1 MFTKF
6 IIFTDY
12 LSNGYKVITTLV
24 LIFNI
29 PNILLPSWTT
39 RSIYQGF
46 IKQLGSENLIRPIYF
61 WLTIPSVALP
71 MITFFGMFIFPI
83 IETAPLYLTILSLVG
98 IMFMLIPPI
107 MNLLV
112 IGTPCAYI
120 TNRARM
126 IRLCVTVNEHDVSQ
140 LVNCYK
146 DFQESASPHLFIVY
160 SFTTVQLILYLYL
173 TLFNIC
179 KNLPVSIKIMFY
191 HVLYILLDSF
201 N

>member
-1 MFTKF
+1 M
-6 IIFTDY
+6 
-12 LSNGYKVITTLV
+12 TLV
-24 LIFNI
+24 FIFNI
-29 PNILLPSWTT
+29 PSILIPSWTT

-46 IKQLGSENLIRPIYF
+46 IKQLGSKNLIRPRYH
-61 WLTIPSVALP
+61 WLIIPSVAFP
-71 MITFFGMFIFPI
+71 MITFFGLFIFPI

-98 IMFMLIPPI
+98 IMFMLIPLI

-120 TNRARM
+120 RNRARM
-126 IRLCVTVNEHDVSQ
+126 IRLCVTVNEHDVSE

-179 KNLPVSIKIMFY
+179 KSFPVSIKMMY
-191 HVLYILLDSF
+191 YCVLYILSNSLS
-201 N
+201 